1 MEGVIMMREES
12 LYVPGLLQKGAS
24 IRIEVDGEPLE
35 AFEGQTI
42 AAALIAAGRHIL
54 RHTPKGSPRGIYCG
68 MGDCFDCLVE
78 VDGEPSLRSC
88 ITPVRAGMRIR
99 TPGPFGGG
107 Q

>member
-1 MEGVIMMREES
+1 MGAES
-12 LYVPGLLQKGAS
+12 FYAPALVKRGAT
-24 IRIEVDGEPLE
+24 IQIEVDGEPMQ

-42 AAALIAAGRHIL
+42 AAALIAAGRRIL
-54 RHTPKGSPRGIYCG
+54 RYTPKGSPRGIYCG
-68 MGDCFDCLVE
+68 MGVCFDCLVE

-99 TPGPFGGG
+99 TPGPFAGG